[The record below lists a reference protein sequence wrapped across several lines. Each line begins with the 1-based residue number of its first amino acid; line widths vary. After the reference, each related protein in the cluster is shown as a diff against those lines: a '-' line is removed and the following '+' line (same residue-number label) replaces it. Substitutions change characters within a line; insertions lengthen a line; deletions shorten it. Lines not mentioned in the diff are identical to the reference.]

1 MKTRKLSFAIIVM
14 AIGAIAVAVVSCK
27 KEKHEQ
33 TTNKMEQSA
42 QSSENT
48 DEYLISFK
56 EKLLSAQKGD
66 ESITIEQ
73 AQLDLGNLLNFDFGD
88 AKYASNV
95 YEYDTLYIALETNG
109 EVLTSYN
116 WPKPTMK
123 LLLQLSKLTEKLT
136 YQRKVYIVLF
146 AIL

>member
-88 AKYASNV
+88 ANYASNV